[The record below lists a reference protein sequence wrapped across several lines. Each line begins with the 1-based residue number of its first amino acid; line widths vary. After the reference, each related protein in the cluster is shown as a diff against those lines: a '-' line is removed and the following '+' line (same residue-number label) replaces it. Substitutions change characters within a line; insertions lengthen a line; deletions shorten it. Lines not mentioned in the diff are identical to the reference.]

1 MKVNMMVQRLF
12 AVLLIVVFA
21 GSVRAEDAK
30 EVVVS
35 AKELKGI
42 KAKKVTWKKDG
53 AKMMLVKPHVLAQ
66 YGEKTTF
73 DRLGNPITKKIK
85 VSDASPA
92 LWMDATEVTVGQFK
106 KFLSETDHQF
116 EGELWGRVCQYS
128 PTDKHPMVFV
138 SWYDATA
145 YSKWVGKR
153 LPTEAEWEFAAR
165 GGLVGKGFPWS
176 DSVDESVARDYANY
190 SGIGGKDKWD
200 LQTAPEASFKP
211 NGYGLYDM
219 AGNVLEWCQD
229 WYDGDKDT
237 KMLRGGTWFHRTN
250 SLRVAYRF
258 NVTPAGRYGYGSG
271 FRCVIDVP

>member
-1 MKVNMMVQRLF
+1 MVQRLF

-42 KAKKVTWKKDG
+42 KAKKITWKKDG

-165 GGLVGKGFPWS
+165 GGLVEKEFPWG
-176 DSVDESVARDYANY
+176 DSVDESVARSYANY
-190 SGIGGKDKWD
+190 SGTGGKDQWGD
-200 LQTAPEASFKP
+200 TTAPVASFKP

-237 KMLRGGTWFHRTN
+237 KCCAGVLGSTGRTPCVLLTVST
-250 SLRVAYRF
+250 SLRLVGTATAA
-258 NVTPAGRYGYGSG
+258 VS
-271 FRCVIDVP
+271 VV

>member
-153 LPTEAEWEFAAR
+153 LPTEAEWGFAAR
-165 GGLVGKGFPWS
+165 GGLVEKEFPWG
-176 DSVDESVARDYANY
+176 DDESVARSYANY
-190 SGIGGKDKWD
+190 SGTGGKDSGKVF
-200 LQTAPEASFKP
+200 Q
-211 NGYGLYDM
+211 M
-219 AGNVLEWCQD
+219 AAQ
-229 WYDGDKDT
+229 
-237 KMLRGGTWFHRTN
+237 HQ
-250 SLRVAYRF
+250 
-258 NVTPAGRYGYGSG
+258 
-271 FRCVIDVP
+271 